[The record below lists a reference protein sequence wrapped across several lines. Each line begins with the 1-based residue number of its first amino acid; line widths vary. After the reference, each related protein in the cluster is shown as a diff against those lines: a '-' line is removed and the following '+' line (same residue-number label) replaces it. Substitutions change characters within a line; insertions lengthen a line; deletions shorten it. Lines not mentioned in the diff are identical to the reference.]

1 MSPSIGIVG
10 LPNVGKSTL
19 FNALTKKQVDAANY
33 PFCTIEPNVGV
44 VAVPDP
50 RLDALAR
57 VSHSAKIIPT
67 AIEFVD
73 IAGLVAGAHKGE
85 GLGNQF
91 LSHIREVDAICHVVR
106 AFEDPNITHVAN
118 RVNPADDLAIIQLEL
133 IMADLATVTKA
144 LDRVEGK
151 ARSGDKIAEMQTG
164 AFAKI
169 KTALDAGALARTVSL
184 SDEET
189 EHIRSLH
196 LLTMKPWMI
205 VLNVGE
211 EDLAHPSIPPAF
223 QNAGVIPITA
233 QIEAELAELPPED
246 AKTYLKELGI
256 PESGLDRLIRASYE
270 ALHLITFFTSGETET
285 RAWTIRRGTL
295 APQAAGVI
303 HTDFE
308 THFIRAEVVN
318 WKDLVDAGSYAA
330 ARERGKVRTEGKAYV
345 VQDGDEMNILHNAR

>member
-1 MSPSIGIVG
+1 MSLSIGIVG

-44 VAVPDP
+44 VPVPDP
-50 RLDALAR
+50 RLDALAH

-67 AIEFVD
+67 TIEFVD

-106 AFEDPNITHVAN
+106 AFEDATITHVAN
-118 RVNPADDLAIIQLEL
+118 RINPEDDLGIIQLEL

-144 LDRVEGK
+144 VERIEGK
-151 ARSGDKIAEMQTG
+151 ARSGDQTAAG
-164 AFAKI
+164 QAAAFEKV
-169 KTALDAGALARTVSL
+169 KSVLDCGTLAQTVPL
-184 SDEET
+184 TEE
-189 EHIRSLH
+189 ERAIVQPLQ
-196 LLTMKPWMI
+196 LLTMKPWII

-211 EDLAHPSIPPAF
+211 KDLSHPSIPSAF
-223 QNAGVIPITA
+223 QNAIVIPITA
-233 QIEAELAELPPED
+233 QIEAELSELSPED
-246 AKTYLKELGI
+246 AKTYLKELGLE
-256 PESGLDRLIRASYE
+256 ESGLDRLIRASYE
-270 ALHLITFFTSGETET
+270 VLDLITFFTSGETET
-285 RAWTIRRGTL
+285 RAWTIRKGTR

-308 THFIRAEVVN
+308 TYFIRAEVVH

-330 ARERGKVRTEGKAYV
+330 ARERGKVRTEGKAYI
-345 VQDGDEMNILHNAR
+345 VQDGDEMNILHNAN